1 MRKVKV
7 QEALKLKELPKKV
20 LIHGEEEYL
29 TRELL
34 KKLSKTKAV
43 EKFFPESLEEFFS
56 FSGSS
61 LFGGETTPVI
71 LYGEELPG
79 KLKKKT
85 EREAFLKKLK
95 GLPSFVIAVFKKLEW
110 RELSSGLFKE
120 VASLTDA
127 VIESEP
133 YSEKQIYAIISK
145 KFKREGK
152 ELPPRLIKVI
162 VEIVGTDLT
171 KLKHE
176 TDKLIAYPG
185 QLTEEVIRELLFSGG
200 NPEPFGLI
208 YPLVE
213 GNAREFAERLE
224 ELFNKG
230 AEPLQLIGLLQSQVR
245 SLVEIACG
253 RKPRLPKEVYESYR
267 ALARKRG
274 LTELL
279 KLLKALHQVE
289 FFAKIGGNPKEELIK
304 ISLRREQWDF

>member
-1 MRKVKV
+1 MRKIKV
-7 QEALKLKELPKKV
+7 QEALKLKEFPEKV
-20 LIHGEEEYL
+20 LVHGEEEYL
-29 TRELL
+29 TREFL
-34 KKLSKTKAV
+34 KKLSRAKTV

-61 LFGGETTPVI
+61 LFGGQTTPVI

-79 KLKKKT
+79 KLKKKA

-95 GLPSFVIAVFKKLEW
+95 SLPSFVIAVFRRLEW
-110 RELSSGLFKE
+110 RELSSGFFRE
-120 VASLTDA
+120 VASLSDA

-133 YSEKQIYAIISK
+133 YSEKQIYAIIAK

-152 ELPPRLIKVI
+152 ELPPRLIKLI
-162 VEIVGTDLT
+162 VEVVGTDLT
-171 KLKHE
+171 RLKHE

-185 QLTEEVIRELLFSGG
+185 ELTEEVVRELLFSGG

-213 GNAREFAERLE
+213 GNTKEFARRLE
-224 ELFNKG
+224 ELFSKG
-230 AEPLQLIGLLQSQVR
+230 VEPLQLIGLLQSQVR

-253 RKPRLPKEVYESYR
+253 RKPRLPREVYESYR
-267 ALARKRG
+267 ALAKGRG
-274 LTELL
+274 LTGLL

-289 FFAKIGGNPKEELIK
+289 FSAKAGGNPKEELLELAL
-304 ISLRREQWDF
+304 SRRWN